1 MADKTL
7 TIMANTN
14 ELRPAEPQVV
24 QPGMT
29 IEEMKALYFDHHALH
44 EPRYRLWQFNS
55 AGRRYYYTFGK
66 GGEAIFFPSVTTILR
81 NVMPENRFLT
91 EWKVSLGKE
100 AAEAYTQE
108 RADYGSF
115 IHGQLAT
122 LAALRS
128 YNLDGVR
135 DALVDYTQRNKIAAG
150 FVDAHEEEAKADI
163 IAFARWMWEYDVQP
177 YAIEVSL
184 FSSVGYAGMIDLVAN
199 QRTVSRSEEAM
210 AVSVAKAAADDA
222 KVAKIRAK
230 AAERIDAIDD
240 FKTGKKGF
248 YDEHAVQLEMYRRMW
263 NENFPDKPIDRIF
276 NVAPKDWR
284 KTARKA
290 VSFSFEEQTNNPVL
304 RRVDLF
310 IELFKLMDEDDRTIV
325 QMQGTIS
332 LDNPSADTVRLFKL
346 PELVKEWAE
355 RQEKTPENGS
365 EAPAR
370 MDAPGS
376 AQSAEFSNGRAA
388 R

>member
-55 AGRRYYYTFGK
+55 AGRRYYYTFEQ

-199 QRTVSRSEEAM
+199 LRTIARSDEA
-210 AVSVAKAAADDA
+210 AALAKAGADDV

-230 AAERIDAIDD
+230 AAERIDAICD

-284 KTARKA
+284 KTAKKA
-290 VSFSFEEQTNNPVL
+290 VSFSFEEQTDNPVL

-376 AQSAEFSNGRAA
+376 TQSAEFSNGRVA

>member
-1 MADKTL
+1 
-7 TIMANTN
+7 MANTN

-55 AGRRYYYTFGK
+55 AGRRYYYTFGQ

-115 IHGQLAT
+115 IHGQLAA

-135 DALVDYTQRNKIAAG
+135 DALVEYTERNKIAAG

-199 QRTVSRSEEAM
+199 LRTIARSDEA
-210 AVSVAKAAADDA
+210 AAVAKAGADDA
-222 KVAKIRAK
+222 KVARIQAK
-230 AAERIDAIDD
+230 AAERIDAICD

-263 NENFPDKPIDRIF
+263 NENFPDKPISRIF

-290 VSFSFEEQTNNPVL
+290 VSFSFEEQTENPVL

-310 IELFKLMDEDDRTIV
+310 IELFKLMEEDDRTIV

-376 AQSAEFSNGRAA
+376 AQSAEFGSNGRAA

>member
-1 MADKTL
+1 
-7 TIMANTN
+7 MANKAETK
-14 ELRPAEPQVV
+14 PAEPQVV

-44 EPRYRLWQFNS
+44 EPKYRLWQFNS

-115 IHGQLAT
+115 IHGQLAI
-122 LAALRS
+122 LAAMRS

-163 IAFARWMWEYDVQP
+163 IAFARWMQEYDVQP

-184 FSSVGYAGMIDLVAN
+184 FSEVGYAGMIDLVAN
-199 QRTVSRSEEAM
+199 LRTISRSEEA
-210 AVSVAKAAADDA
+210 AAVAKAGADEA

-230 AAERIDAIDD
+230 AAERIDAICD

-248 YDEHAVQLEMYRRMW
+248 YDEHAIQLELYRRMW
-263 NENFPDKPIDRIF
+263 NENFPDKPIGRIF

-284 KTARKA
+284 KTAKKA
-290 VSFSFEEQTNNPVL
+290 VSFSFEEQTDNPVL
-304 RRVDLF
+304 RRVSLY

-332 LDNPSADTVRLFKL
+332 LDKDSDNVRLYKL

-355 RQEKTPENGS
+355 RQEKTPEN
-365 EAPAR
+365 
-370 MDAPGS
+370 
-376 AQSAEFSNGRAA
+376 AQEDIIDSVY
-388 R
+388 